1 MAELI
6 DVVTGQPVKFSCLT
20 DLPERQQFRT
30 VNGEFVCRLTPT
42 LVQFGGTRLFQSLS
56 LSLSLSLCVCV
67 MARSACCVVSMARRH
82 TVLTINAGG
91 DVDGCSYDHCD
102 RSSR

>member
-1 MAELI
+1 VSCEQFTRIPLQPSSLSHHPSTTIAMAELI

-42 LVQFGGTRLFQSLS
+42 LVQFGGTRLFQSLN
-56 LSLSLSLCVCV
+56 LSISLCVCHG
-67 MARSACCVVSMARRH
+67 SLCV
-82 TVLTINAGG
+82 LCGLNG
-91 DVDGCSYDHCD
+91 
-102 RSSR
+102 